1 LIAAGTLT
9 ETPVDFVADDACAA
23 LNGRHFVSK
32 LVLACAKCSAAS
44 MAAGDT
50 PNDETF
56 LFGPCSLPMT
66 DVGLQLLDFPCSP
79 REESNVRYMRA
90 DALTACKTS
99 REVIKCPSTPS
110 LTPNANV
117 F

>member
-1 LIAAGTLT
+1 MAIEKYLAIAGLALCIF
-9 ETPVDFVADDACAA
+9 FVAEIITIFNFMSNP
-23 LNGRHFVSK
+23 L
-32 LVLACAKCSAAS
+32 
-44 MAAGDT
+44 
-50 PNDETF
+50 NDETF